1 MIIWTL
7 VALLMVVG
15 VKYYTSLEMRKLE
28 RRLETVK
35 NGLQQVKERLHD
47 AQMRQK
53 EVQSEE
59 SNFGDRMQTMKEIIN
74 DLQFRMSN
82 SDDLAEK
89 SIADSMPPTGF

>member
-7 VALLMVVG
+7 VAFLMVVG

-28 RRLETVK
+28 RRLEVVK

-74 DLQFRMSN
+74 DLQFRMST
-82 SDDLAEK
+82 SDDLAGK
-89 SIADSMPPTGF
+89 SIADSMPLTGF

>member
-1 MIIWTL
+1 
-7 VALLMVVG
+7 MVVG
-15 VKYYTSLEMRKLE
+15 VKYYTSIEMRKLE
-28 RRLETVK
+28 RRLEVVK

-82 SDDLAEK
+82 SDDLAGK
-89 SIADSMPPTGF
+89 SIADSMPLTGF

>member
-7 VALLMVVG
+7 VAFLMVVG

-28 RRLETVK
+28 RRLEVVK

-74 DLQFRMSN
+74 DLQFCMSN
-82 SDDLAEK
+82 SDDLAGK
-89 SIADSMPPTGF
+89 SIADSMPLTGF

>member
-7 VALLMVVG
+7 VAFLMVVG

-28 RRLETVK
+28 RRLEVVK

-82 SDDLAEK
+82 SDDLAGK
-89 SIADSMPPTGF
+89 SIADSMPLTGF

>member
-1 MIIWTL
+1 
-7 VALLMVVG
+7 MVVG

-28 RRLETVK
+28 RRLEVVK

-82 SDDLAEK
+82 SDDLAGK
-89 SIADSMPPTGF
+89 SIADSMPLTGF